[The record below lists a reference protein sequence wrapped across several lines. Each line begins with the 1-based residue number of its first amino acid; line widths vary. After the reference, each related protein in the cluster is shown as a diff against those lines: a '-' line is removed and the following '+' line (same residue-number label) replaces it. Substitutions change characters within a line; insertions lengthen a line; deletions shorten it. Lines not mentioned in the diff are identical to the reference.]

1 MSSQETGFHNKIRVH
16 IVKEYRSRKLWTAI
30 SENIRENRD
39 QLRTNEKQGR

>member
-1 MSSQETGFHNKIRVH
+1 MSSQETGFNNEIGVH

-39 QLRTNEKQGR
+39 RLQTNEKQGR